1 LHSTNARV
9 SRQNTVA
16 ADGTKLVAADAESN
30 VDLNQFRKRETKLSI
45 AAAGGVEAIS
55 WTIPSARFV
64 LQENTD
70 LSSPK
75 LDGRSGIAGGD
86 EFAIPSHS
94 AHTCRKSHLQTKV

>member
-1 LHSTNARV
+1 MEQSWWLQMQKQCEPQPIQQARDEV
-9 SRQNTVA
+9 EHRCR
-16 ADGTKLVAADAESN
+16 GC
-30 VDLNQFRKRETKLSI
+30 
-45 AAAGGVEAIS
+45 VEAIS

-94 AHTCRKSHLQTKV
+94 AHTCRKSLLQTKV